1 MKDDIITVLGSWFP
15 LCALSL
21 DATPFRP
28 VPTASYLSFNWGTRF
43 QPFCNPFELK
53 GWKDEAAWPQPAR
66 DLAVVLYI
74 HYISK
79 AYEFVDTL
87 IMILKKNNRQVRS
100 SSQAAAPG
108 QGRGGAEVKVQRY
121 NPDLG

>member
-1 MKDDIITVLGSWFP
+1 LRWTRPHIL
-15 LCALSL
+15 LC
-21 DATPFRP
+21 
-28 VPTASYLSFNWGTRF
+28 PTASYLSFNWGTRF

-100 SSQAAAPG
+100 GDSSRPGWGGSQCAAWKTLTW
-108 QGRGGAEVKVQRY
+108 VY
-121 NPDLG
+121 L